1 MIQLFEIKK
10 KIKKEDNE
18 LLNKYSEISKKTK
31 EEALKEYNTS
41 ENGITENKAV
51 ELLEKNGPNIV
62 VKNEKKSRLYF
73 FVYNYFNCAGC
84 NKLFFE

>member
-31 EEALKEYNTS
+31 EEVLKEYNTC
-41 ENGITENKAV
+41 
-51 ELLEKNGPNIV
+51 LLYTSP
-62 VKNEKKSRLYF
+62 SPRD
-73 FVYNYFNCAGC
+73 
-84 NKLFFE
+84 

>member
-31 EEALKEYNTS
+31 EEVLKEYNTS
-41 ENGITENKAV
+41 ENGITENKAT
-51 ELLEKNGPNIV
+51 ELLEKNGPNVVVRTRRRVDYTSYLIV
-62 VKNEKKSRLYF
+62 LRINL
-73 FVYNYFNCAGC
+73 
-84 NKLFFE
+84 